1 MITANVQEP
10 VLHWCD
16 AGAASWFDGAVAVG
30 ELAQELGLVQQ
41 PAPENP
47 LTTAEYP
54 LPAQG
59 PSYSLLDCSSRRRAL
74 GLAPT
79 PWRQALRQLMEGVA

>member
-1 MITANVQEP
+1 MQEP

-16 AGAASWFDGAVAVG
+16 AGPASWFDVAVAVG

-41 PAPENP
+41 PAPVNSVS
-47 LTTAEYP
+47 TAESP
-54 LPAQG
+54 LPAQR
-59 PSYSLLDCSSRRRAL
+59 PSYSLLDCSSSRQAL

-79 PWRQALRQLMEGVA
+79 PWRQALRQLLEAVA